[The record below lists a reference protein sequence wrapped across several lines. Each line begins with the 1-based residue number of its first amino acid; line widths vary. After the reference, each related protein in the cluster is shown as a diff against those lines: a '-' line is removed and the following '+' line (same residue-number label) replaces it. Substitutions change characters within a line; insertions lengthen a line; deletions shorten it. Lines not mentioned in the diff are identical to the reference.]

1 MACLDEFR
9 RFGLT
14 TPATTN
20 KHINALRGCLKECWK
35 MDLIDTKDYH
45 KAIDL
50 KRVRATTLPK
60 GRALA
65 HEGITALLVVCD
77 GDEPFQ
83 VRDSALLA
91 LLYGCGL
98 RRAEVVAIQVEHYSP
113 VTLTL
118 SSPRR

>member
-1 MACLDEFR
+1 
-9 RFGLT
+9 
-14 TPATTN
+14 
-20 KHINALRGCLKECWK
+20 